1 MSQANCQNVDQKAT
15 DDFLAAMRDP
25 ASKKLSLPACRDN
38 DCIYWQGSAPAR
50 LGGSGGVLLLLAAV
64 TAAASAMLYGC
75 PR

>member
-1 MSQANCQNVDQKAT
+1 MSQANCQNVDKKAT

-50 LGGSGGVLLLLAAV
+50 LKGGGGGVLLLAAV
-64 TAAASAMLYGC
+64 TAAASAVLYGFS
-75 PR
+75 R